1 MTRGTGHSEIS
12 FEFSTKWLRKSGSH
26 RHEILDP
33 RPAARDGDRGPGG
46 WVVGRSVPFGMV
58 RRSDGASLRH
68 LLDEADPGWRNRP
81 APSDRRMVIKPQL
94 PPVIGLATGMG
105 IFAVALLL
113 IALVWKQKVHPSVLE
128 DRRRI

>member
-1 MTRGTGHSEIS
+1 MK
-12 FEFSTKWLRKSGSH
+12 FSIRDLLLVTVIVALAAGWWVDRSHLAWSG
-26 RHEILDP
+26 
-33 RPAARDGDRGPGG
+33 AQTA
-46 WVVGRSVPFGMV
+46 
-58 RRSDGASLRH
+58 ASLRH